1 MVTAATAFG
10 RSGLQDW
17 IIQRVSALLI
27 LAFVGYLGM
36 TLLSADMSVQDV
48 WKAFFATSGN
58 RVFAVLALLGL
69 VAHAWIGL
77 WTVSTDY
84 IKHTGARFAFQVAVM
99 VYCLG
104 MLVWGI
110 QILWGL

>member
-17 IIQRVSALLI
+17 IIQRVSALLLLGF
-27 LAFVGYLGM
+27 LAYLGM
-36 TLLSADMSVQDV
+36 FLVSADASAQEV
-48 WKAFFATSGN
+48 WKSFFAASGN
-58 RVFAVLALLGL
+58 KVFAILALLGL

-84 IKHTGARFAFQVAVM
+84 IKPAGTRFIVQIAVI